1 MPKVSVEH
9 RAKVKDAIM
18 QSAIKNFS
26 KTGFASTKM
35 DDISKTANVS
45 KGTLYLYFQS
55 KEQLFESI
63 CKSNQKI
70 LIDTRSGLLQ
80 NKNKVR
86 KDLGIFYDDYLKA
99 LQDTDNLRM
108 ESLAESVHNP
118 KLRKIIQKNRK
129 EIELNV
135 VEFFKVMRK
144 SGDFFLKDVDLNAI
158 SSGIIGLYDGLY
170 LSKMVGTKHEDNKKA
185 WIETSMAILE
195 GTGIKK

>member
-9 RAKVKDAIM
+9 RTKVKDAIM
-18 QSAIKNFS
+18 QAAIKNFS

-63 CKSNQKI
+63 CKSNQQI

-80 NKNKVR
+80 NKNRIR
-86 KDLGIFYDDYLKA
+86 KDLGIFYDNYLKA

-108 ESLAESVHNP
+108 EALAESVHNP

-135 VEFFKVMRK
+135 EEFLTVMRK

-158 SSGIIGLYDGLY
+158 SSGFLGLFDGLY

-195 GTGIKK
+195 GAGIRN